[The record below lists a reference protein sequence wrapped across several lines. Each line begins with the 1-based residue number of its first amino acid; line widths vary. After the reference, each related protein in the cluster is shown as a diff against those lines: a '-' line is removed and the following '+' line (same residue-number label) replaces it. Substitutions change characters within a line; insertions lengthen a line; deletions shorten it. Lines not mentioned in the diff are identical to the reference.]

1 MLDWGS
7 IPSLEATAG
16 TASGAWVFKGTRVP
30 VRAVF
35 ENISDDYITEFCCH
49 FPNVTEE
56 QVRAVLEH
64 IAQALVEDTV
74 TTSV

>member
-16 TASGAWVFKGTRVP
+16 KGSGAWVFKGTRVP

-35 ENISDDYITEFCCH
+35 ENISDDYVTEFCRH
-49 FPNVTEE
+49 FPSVTED
-56 QVRAVLEH
+56 QVKTVFEYISHWLLED
-64 IAQALVEDTV
+64 ILTEDG
-74 TTSV
+74 